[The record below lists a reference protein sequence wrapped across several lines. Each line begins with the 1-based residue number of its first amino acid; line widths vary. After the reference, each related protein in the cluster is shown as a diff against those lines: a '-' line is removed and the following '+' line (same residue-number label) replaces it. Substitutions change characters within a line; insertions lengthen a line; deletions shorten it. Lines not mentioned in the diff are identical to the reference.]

1 MMGIPITALYEM
13 TEYEFYCYRQGFRNK
28 EIAEWERTR
37 FLAWITQAVQS
48 TKPLKIE
55 EVLPLPI
62 DKKGANNESVEKKPA
77 KVSKK
82 VFDHHASRLGIK
94 V

>member
-1 MMGIPITALYEM
+1 M
-13 TEYEFYCYRQGFRNK
+13 
-28 EIAEWERTR
+28 
-37 FLAWITQAVQS
+37 AWITQAVQS

-55 EVLPLPI
+55 EVLPLPT
-62 DKKGANNESVEKKPA
+62 DKQKPADTAVKKPR

-82 VFDHHASRLGIK
+82 IFEHHASRLGIK

>member
-1 MMGIPITALYEM
+1 MGIPITELYEM
-13 TEYEFYCYRQGFRNK
+13 TEYEFACYRKGFQNR
-28 EIAEWERTR
+28 EVSEWERTR
-37 FLAWITQAVQS
+37 FIAWITQAVQS

-55 EVLPLPI
+55 EVLPLPT
-62 DKKGANNESVEKKPA
+62 DKRKTDTEAVKKPR

-82 VFDHHASRLGIK
+82 VFDHHASRLGIT